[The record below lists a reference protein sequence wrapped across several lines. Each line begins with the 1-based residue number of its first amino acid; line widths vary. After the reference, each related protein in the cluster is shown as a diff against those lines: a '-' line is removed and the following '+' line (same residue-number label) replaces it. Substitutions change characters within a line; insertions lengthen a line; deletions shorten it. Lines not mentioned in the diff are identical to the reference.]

1 MRGLAFFS
9 IFVFA
14 LLATP
19 VYTQEG
25 VVLKGPKGVD
35 YGAQGRSIGPIRPTD
50 TLWRI
55 AQKVRPDDSVTIYQ
69 VMKALYDKNPNSF
82 LDKNLNHMQYGTYLR
97 IPTINEIRS
106 VDPTLAK
113 QKSDQDDR
121 LWDMKR
127 KGLLNPNAIEQA
139 DKKVTQARKVDVE
152 EAKEDL
158 TNQLRSLKM
167 EQDMRL
173 MDLQKEFKSSVRNVE
188 EILSE
193 NNKLKQQL
201 GAISTELQTVR
212 TQLGKDSEIQQ
223 QLKAVI
229 DLQNEMIEQQAA
241 QAKAEESDGL
251 GDFFS
256 SMPGIALL
264 ATLPAL
270 LALAGFIMFMR
281 RKNQAPQ
288 AEDDDEFLPSTPA
301 AAGATAAATAA
312 TFAAEPDPLD
322 IGVGDEDTLGS
333 SVQLDD
339 DILPEDDEI
348 TFDSLDDDFEDGND
362 TLDQDELDSLLNEDI
377 SFDDSHEEDFMQ
389 QSFED
394 SSDEIPLDVDDSNDI
409 LSDGDLDDLFNEPQD
424 EEVDVSDDALAALSE
439 ELADEQV
446 SAETNDDIDSILD
459 GALDEEPEFNGD
471 LENESLINADD
482 IDALLN
488 EAQDESQ
495 PELEEE
501 PDILAGDDIDALLDE
516 AQDESQPELEEETDI
531 LAGDDIDALLDE
543 AQDESQP
550 ELEEEPDILA
560 GDDIDALLDEAQD
573 ESQPEL
579 EEETD
584 ILAGDDID
592 ALLDEA

>member
-1 MRGLAFFS
+1 MRGLALFS

-14 LLATP
+14 LIATP

-82 LDKNLNHMQYGTYLR
+82 LDKNLNHMQDGAYLR

-106 VDPTLAK
+106 VNPELAK
-113 QKSDQDDR
+113 QKSDQDDK
-121 LWDMKR
+121 LWEMKR
-127 KGLLNPNAIEQA
+127 KGLLNSNAINEA
-139 DKKVTQARKVDVE
+139 EKKVTQARKVDVE

-229 DLQNEMIEQQAA
+229 DLQNEMIDQQAA
-241 QAKAEESDGL
+241 QAKAQESSEL
-251 GDFFS
+251 SAFFS
-256 SMPGIALL
+256 SPAGIALL

-270 LALAGFIMFMR
+270 LAIAGLVMFLR
-281 RKNQAPQ
+281 RRNQSQ
-288 AEDDDEFLPSTPA
+288 ASTDDDDFLPQTPSVAAGAA
-301 AAGATAAATAA
+301 AAGAATAA
-312 TFAAEPDPLD
+312 TAFDPEPDPLD
-322 IGVGDEDTLGS
+322 IGMGDDEDALGA

-348 TFDSLDDDFEDGND
+348 TFDSLDDDFDEGND

-377 SFDDSHEEDFMQ
+377 SFGDDHDEDFMQ
-389 QSFED
+389 QSFNEAG
-394 SSDEIPLDVDDSNDI
+394 DEVSLDVDDSQDI
-409 LSDGDLDDLFNEPQD
+409 LSDSDLDDLFNESQD
-424 EEVDVSDDALAALSE
+424 EEIDVSDDALAALSE
-439 ELADEQV
+439 ELADEQAGAV
-446 SAETNDDIDSILD
+446 ANDDDIDSILD
-459 GALDEEPEFNGD
+459 GALDEEPEFSGNFD
-471 LENESLINADD
+471 SESLVDADDIDALLDASQDADDDALPDFEEPSTELAGDD

-488 EAQDESQ
+488 EVQDDALAEIN
-495 PELEEE
+495 EE
-501 PDILAGDDIDALLDE
+501 PDTLDGDDIDALLDE
-516 AQDESQPELEEETDI
+516 AQEDTLPEQEEESDD
-531 LAGDDIDALLDE
+531 LAGDDI
-543 AQDESQP
+543 
-550 ELEEEPDILA
+550 
-560 GDDIDALLDEAQD
+560 
-573 ESQPEL
+573 
-579 EEETD
+579 
-584 ILAGDDID
+584 
-592 ALLDEA
+592 